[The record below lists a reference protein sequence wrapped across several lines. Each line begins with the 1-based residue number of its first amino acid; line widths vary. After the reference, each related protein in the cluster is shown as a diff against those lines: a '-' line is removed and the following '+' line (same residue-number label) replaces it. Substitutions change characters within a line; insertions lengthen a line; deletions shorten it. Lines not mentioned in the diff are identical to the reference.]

1 MNIVELTNDRLHAGS
16 TAVPKVHAMSVTL
29 DLARLER
36 SGHLVPTQTRS
47 ALAEE
52 FRQIKRPLLRH
63 ARSVDAA
70 ARRLSL
76 IMVTS
81 AMPLE
86 GKTFCAINLAMSLA
100 AEIDTSVLL
109 VDADVVRPDVP
120 QRLGF
125 RADKGLLDVLSETGT
140 SLADVI
146 LSTNVP
152 KLSVLPAGTRS
163 AMSTEL
169 LASAAMERLLVRL
182 ATEQPDRVV
191 IFDAPPLLLTNE
203 AKVLAAR
210 LGQVVLVV
218 HAAHT
223 PRGVVSQAFAA
234 LEQCPI
240 VMSVLNKSREPGI
253 RTGYGYD
260 DA

>member
-1 MNIVELTNDRLHAGS
+1 MPVNIIELASDRLQAGS
-16 TAVPKVHAMSVTL
+16 ASMPKVHAMSVNL
-29 DLARLER
+29 DLVRLER

-63 ARSVDAA
+63 ARSADAA

-81 AMPLE
+81 ALPLE
-86 GKTFCAINLAMSLA
+86 GKTFCAINLAMSIA

-120 QRLGF
+120 PRLGF
-125 RADKGLLDVLSETGT
+125 RADKGLLDVLGESGT
-140 SLADVI
+140 SLAEVV
-146 LSTNVP
+146 LTTNVP
-152 KLSVLPAGTRS
+152 KLSILPAGRRS

-169 LASAAMERLLVRL
+169 LASAAMERLLISL

-203 AKVLAAR
+203 AKVLASR

-218 HAAHT
+218 HASRT
-223 PRGVVSQAFAA
+223 PRGVVTSDNPTSARST
-234 LEQCPI
+234 P
-240 VMSVLNKSREPGI
+240 SRTR
-253 RTGYGYD
+253 RT
-260 DA
+260 A